1 MMTQWKK
8 EREREIKMGRTC
20 PTAVKKYPSKPV
32 QEDHFLSFWYT
43 IMAEIDVTLLDRLR
57 DSTFAARLSTL
68 ERQKRMDVYRG
79 LPPPIAT
86 RSEATRRVVEFA
98 LNDDE
103 DDSFDDDDGFD
114 RHRPKDTATPRAT
127 RTRGLNRLRRLRS
140 EHVVLLLLG
149 MALVWYRAT
158 TTRRMVGNSFEA

>member
-1 MMTQWKK
+1 
-8 EREREIKMGRTC
+8 
-20 PTAVKKYPSKPV
+20 
-32 QEDHFLSFWYT
+32 
-43 IMAEIDVTLLDRLR
+43 MAEIDATLLDQLR

-98 LNDDE
+98 LKDDE
-103 DDSFDDDDGFD
+103 DDDLFDDSDKS
-114 RHRPKDTATPRAT
+114 HRKKDTPVAARST

-149 MALVWYRAT
+149 MALVWYRVTSSST